1 MRKLIFIIPIVIF
14 LYACENRNIP
24 PGILD
29 EDKMVSVL
37 IDIHLAEGF
46 VSTFPVNYDSSR
58 TLYPMFEHEVFK
70 EHNVADSVF
79 HKSLEF
85 YLANPKMID
94 RIYARAI
101 DSLNVIEKLGNTIET
116 DDLPQ

>member
-1 MRKLIFIIPIVIF
+1 MKKLIFIIPIIIL
-14 LYACENRNIP
+14 LYGCKDGNIP
-24 PGILD
+24 SGVLD

-46 VSTFPVNYDSSR
+46 ASTFPINYDSSR
-58 TLYPMFEHEVFK
+58 TIYPMLETDVFRK
-70 EHNVADSVF
+70 HNVSDTVF
-79 HKSLEF
+79 HESLEF
-85 YLANPKMID
+85 YLAHPRKID

-101 DSLNVIEKLGNTIET
+101 DSLNVIEKIGNTKET